1 MNHQNRHRLFLSKY
15 ILSEPIFSVLQ
26 ARLQQVKKRDID
38 SEKKYYPSLLGNIQL
53 CIYVTYARQCKPRFA
68 SFLHYFFVFKERSV
82 LNSQY
87 SRAVCI
93 QRVGYDGPHICFRQ
107 KLPLKNTFFVVIQL
121 KVVFWW
127 VIRQKSARE
136 AQPFVSLMMFPLGFS
151 FFCG

>member
-53 CIYVTYARQCKPRFA
+53 CIYVTCARQCKPRFA

-82 LNSQY
+82 LNS
-87 SRAVCI
+87 
-93 QRVGYDGPHICFRQ
+93 
-107 KLPLKNTFFVVIQL
+107 
-121 KVVFWW
+121 
-127 VIRQKSARE
+127 
-136 AQPFVSLMMFPLGFS
+136 
-151 FFCG
+151 